1 LALEKILEAF
11 VVGYVAVSRPLSI
24 SVHPFLRISF
34 MRHFSPSI
42 RRGFTLV
49 ELLVVIAI
57 IGTLV
62 GLLLPAVQAA
72 REAGRKSQCSNN
84 VKNISLGCLNY
95 ESASRRYP
103 TSGEGKV
110 GAGLDAMNVN
120 SFFTQILAYIE
131 QGNVA
136 NQMNLKQPYW
146 SAQNLLPSATN
157 INTFICPSNGITKDE
172 FGGLNSAAVAA
183 NAQFKYFGQTHYMP
197 VAYTDISP
205 VDGTR
210 KKWSGTNVQ
219 SYKQGLLSYD
229 QSTKVSSALDGTS
242 KTVIFFEDA
251 GRNSAN
257 PGKRAPVIGGNTVW
271 VRTSGGTS
279 TAIVAGDANWVDGVL
294 GDMVVGEGTPVG
306 TCPNRWCDADCASGV
321 SGAPWQESLVPR
333 TTNIINN
340 TKSPIGG
347 SASTCLWSTNNCGP
361 NDEPFSMHSG
371 GGCFGGL
378 ADGSVSWFDE
388 TLDAQVLRQL
398 SDPADGEGPLP
409 YNN

>member
-1 LALEKILEAF
+1 
-11 VVGYVAVSRPLSI
+11 
-24 SVHPFLRISF
+24 
-34 MRHFSPSI
+34 MRHLSPSI

-72 REAGRKSQCSNN
+72 REAARKSQCSNN
-84 VKNISLGCLNY
+84 VKQISLGNLNY
-95 ESASRRYP
+95 ESANRRYP
-103 TSGEGKV
+103 TSGEGKY
-110 GAGLDAMNVN
+110 GAGLDALNVN
-120 SFFTQILAYIE
+120 SFFTQILAFIE
-131 QGNVA
+131 QANVA

-146 SAQNLLPSATN
+146 SAQNLLPCATN
-157 INTFICPSNGITKDE
+157 INGFRCPSNGLSKDE
-172 FGGLNSAAVAA
+172 YGGSNSAAVAA
-183 NAQFKYFGQTHYMP
+183 GAQYKYFGLTDYMP

-210 KKWSGTNVQ
+210 KKWSGTAMG
-219 SYKQGLLSYD
+219 SFKQGLLSYD

-251 GRNSAN
+251 GRNMLN
-257 PGKRAPVIGGNTVW
+257 GGKRSVVLGGNTGWFRV
-271 VRTSGGTS
+271 SGGQA
-279 TAIVAGDANWVDGVL
+279 TAIVAGDANWVDGTL
-294 GDMVVGEGTPVG
+294 GDSVVGEGTAVA
-306 TCPNRWCDADCASGV
+306 TCPNRWCDPDNASGV
-321 SGAPWQESLVPR
+321 SGAPWQESLIPR
-333 TTNIINN
+333 TTTIINN
-340 TKSPIGG
+340 TKTPFGG
-347 SASTCLWSTNNCGP
+347 SAATCLWSANNCGP

-398 SDPADGEGPLP
+398 SDPSDGEPALP
-409 YNN
+409 YGG

>member
-1 LALEKILEAF
+1 
-11 VVGYVAVSRPLSI
+11 
-24 SVHPFLRISF
+24 
-34 MRHFSPSI
+34 MRHLSPSI

-72 REAGRKSQCSNN
+72 REAARKSQCSNN
-84 VKNISLGCLNY
+84 VKQMSLGCLNY
-95 ESASRRYP
+95 ESGMRRYP
-103 TSGEGKV
+103 TSGEGKT
-110 GAGLDAMNVN
+110 AAALDALNVN
-120 SFFTQILAYIE
+120 SFFTQILSFVE
-131 QGNVA
+131 QANVA

-146 SAQNLLPSATN
+146 SAQNQLPAATN
-157 INTFICPSNGITKDE
+157 IPQFRCPSNGLTKDE

-183 NAQFKYFGQTHYMP
+183 NAQWKYYGLTDYMP
-197 VAYTDISP
+197 AAYTDIDP
-205 VDGTR
+205 ATGTR
-210 KKWSGTNVQ
+210 IKMTSSSRGA
-219 SYKQGLLSYD
+219 YKVGLLTYD
-229 QSTKVSSALDGTS
+229 QSSKVSSALDGTS

-271 VRTSGGTS
+271 VRTSAGTS

-333 TTNIINN
+333 TTTIINN
-340 TKSPIGG
+340 TKTPMGG
-347 SASTCLWSTNNCGP
+347 SAATCLWSTNNCGP
-361 NDEPFSMHSG
+361 NDEPFSMHAG
-371 GGCFGGL
+371 GGVFGGL

-398 SDPADGEGPLP
+398 SDPADGEAALP
-409 YNN
+409 YGN

>member
-1 LALEKILEAF
+1 
-11 VVGYVAVSRPLSI
+11 
-24 SVHPFLRISF
+24 
-34 MRHFSPSI
+34 MRHLSPSI

-72 REAGRKSQCSNN
+72 REAGRKSQCSNH
-84 VKNISLGCLNY
+84 VKQISLGCLNY
-95 ESASRRYP
+95 ESAVRRYP

-131 QGNVA
+131 QQNIA

-146 SAQNLLPSATN
+146 SPVNQLAAASM
-157 INTFICPSNGITKDE
+157 ISTFVCPSNGLTKDE
-172 FGGLNSAAVAA
+172 YGGTNSAAVAA
-183 NAQFKYFGQTHYMP
+183 GASFKFYGQTHYMP
-197 VAYTDISP
+197 VAYTDLSP

-210 KKWSGTNVQ
+210 KKWSGTNMQ

-229 QSTKVSSALDGTS
+229 QSTKTSSAMDGTS

-251 GRNSAN
+251 GRNVQN
-257 PGKRAPVIGGNTVW
+257 GGKRAPLLGANTVW

-279 TAIVAGDANWVDGVL
+279 TPIVSGDANWVDGMSPDMPV
-294 GDMVVGEGTPVG
+294 GDGVAMG
-306 TCPNRWCDADCASGV
+306 TCPNRWADPDNASGV

-333 TTNIINN
+333 TTSIINN
-340 TKSPIGG
+340 TKTPLGG
-347 SASTCLWSTNNCGP
+347 SAATCLWSQNNCGP
-361 NDEPFSMHSG
+361 NDEPFSLHSG

-378 ADGSVSWFDE
+378 ADGSVSWFGDD
-388 TLDAQVLRQL
+388 LDCHVLRQL
-398 SDPADGEGPLP
+398 SDPADGEAPRFNG
-409 YNN
+409 N

>member
-1 LALEKILEAF
+1 
-11 VVGYVAVSRPLSI
+11 
-24 SVHPFLRISF
+24 

-72 REAGRKSQCSNN
+72 REAARKSQCSNN
-84 VKNISLGCLNY
+84 VKQISLGNLNY
-95 ESASRRYP
+95 ESANRRYP
-103 TSGEGKV
+103 TSGEGKY
-110 GAGLDAMNVN
+110 GAGLDALNVN
-120 SFFTQILAYIE
+120 SFFTQILSFIE
-131 QGNVA
+131 QANVA

-146 SAQNLLPSATN
+146 SAQNLLPCATN
-157 INTFICPSNGITKDE
+157 INGFRCPSNGLTKDE
-172 FGGLNSAAVAA
+172 YGGSNSAAVAA
-183 NAQFKYFGQTHYMP
+183 GAQYKYFGLTDYMP

-205 VDGTR
+205 LDGTR
-210 KKWSGTNVQ
+210 KKWSGTNMG
-219 SYKQGLLSYD
+219 SFKQGLLSYD

-251 GRNSAN
+251 GRNMQN
-257 PGKRAPVIGGNTVW
+257 GGKRSPVLGGNTGWFRV
-271 VRTSGGTS
+271 SGGQA
-279 TAIVAGDANWVDGVL
+279 TAIVAGDGNWIDGTS
-294 GDMVVGEGTPVG
+294 GDMPVGEGTPIG
-306 TCPNRWCDADCASGV
+306 TCPNRWCDPDNASGV
-321 SGAPWQESLVPR
+321 SGAPWQESLIPR
-333 TTNIINN
+333 TTTIINN
-340 TKSPIGG
+340 TKTPVGG
-347 SASTCLWSTNNCGP
+347 SAATCLWSLNNCGP

-398 SDPADGEGPLP
+398 SDPSDGEAALP
-409 YNN
+409 YGN